1 MWHEGEGKAVPP
13 NISFF
18 QGDRRDFTRKYHDPA
33 RLGTPKGLPRLRER
47 RPAKLDQMSLMRD
60 RAG

>member
-18 QGDRRDFTRKYHDPA
+18 QGDRRDFARKNRDVVQPA
-33 RLGTPKGLPRLRER
+33 
-47 RPAKLDQMSLMRD
+47 
-60 RAG
+60 

>member
-18 QGDRRDFTRKYHDPA
+18 QGDRRDFTHKYRDPA
-33 RLGTPKGLPRLRER
+33 RLGTPSGLPRLRER
-47 RPAKLDQMSLMRD
+47 RLDQMGQISAIQ
-60 RAG
+60 AG